1 MSSERDELAELLAKH
16 EDCAFSASGVLV
28 CSCGT
33 AMRPNE
39 AQWDLANLAA
49 HQADVLTA
57 AGYRK
62 PQQVTTVEEL
72 DALPVRSVVLD
83 SMDGPVVKVGGWW
96 HSAYRRFAPDEI
108 ALPATVLH
116 VGGTE

>member
-1 MSSERDELAELLAKH
+1 MSAERDELADLIFEQDMCQHKGDARDVADALL
-16 EDCAFSASGVLV
+16 
-28 CSCGT
+28 
-33 AMRPNE
+33 
-39 AQWDLANLAA
+39 
-49 HQADVLTA
+49 A

-72 DALPVRSVVLD
+72 DALPVHSVVLD
-83 SMDGPVVKVGGWW
+83 SMDGPVVRVGGWW
-96 HSAYRRFAPDEI
+96 HSPYRRFAPYDI